1 MIACQNCGAN
11 VKFDI
16 ASQKMRCEYCD
27 SYFDPYSFDKK
38 ESDGIELK
46 DFDATVFI
54 CPQCGGE
61 ILSTDDT
68 AAGFCS
74 FCGASTILHSRIQK
88 ENRPNYIIPFRKTK
102 DDCKQAYSDLM
113 KKAIFAPKEL
123 KDPKYIDGFRG
134 IYMPY
139 WTYYITQKGPFI
151 MNGKK
156 QHRSGDYIVSDH
168 YELIGNLDAY
178 YKGISFDAS
187 SSFAD
192 NISEALAPYDVK
204 GMKAFTP
211 AYLSGFYADTA
222 DVSADTYKPQ
232 AVEIAETATQ
242 NQITG
247 TSQFSAF
254 TLETDVLAA
263 TADALDKTLNTSNV
277 PKRHSGAH
285 GYTTKFESIDYSMF
299 PVWFMSYRNGDRVA
313 YATVNGQTG
322 KVVADLPVDEK
333 KFVGG
338 SFILA
343 LPIFLLLCLLFTP
356 TPMTSL
362 VVTGIISVITG
373 IIYFLQLRKIEDKKK
388 KYTGPV
394 FLIISLV
401 LFVGIALFKPV
412 RDMWYYLA
420 CILLTVSDFVTLTE
434 IIAAYNVLST
444 RELPQF
450 NHKGGDDRA

>member
-156 QHRSGDYIVSDH
+156 QHRSGDYIVSEH
-168 YELIGNLDAY
+168 YELTGNLDA
-178 YKGISFDAS
+178 
-187 SSFAD
+187 
-192 NISEALAPYDVK
+192 
-204 GMKAFTP
+204 
-211 AYLSGFYADTA
+211 
-222 DVSADTYKPQ
+222 
-232 AVEIAETATQ
+232 
-242 NQITG
+242 
-247 TSQFSAF
+247 
-254 TLETDVLAA
+254 
-263 TADALDKTLNTSNV
+263 
-277 PKRHSGAH
+277 
-285 GYTTKFESIDYSMF
+285 
-299 PVWFMSYRNGDRVA
+299 
-313 YATVNGQTG
+313 
-322 KVVADLPVDEK
+322 
-333 KFVGG
+333 
-338 SFILA
+338 
-343 LPIFLLLCLLFTP
+343 
-356 TPMTSL
+356 
-362 VVTGIISVITG
+362 
-373 IIYFLQLRKIEDKKK
+373 
-388 KYTGPV
+388 
-394 FLIISLV
+394 
-401 LFVGIALFKPV
+401 
-412 RDMWYYLA
+412 
-420 CILLTVSDFVTLTE
+420 
-434 IIAAYNVLST
+434 
-444 RELPQF
+444 
-450 NHKGGDDRA
+450 